1 MYVVY
6 GIYIHIYIC
15 INVLYMNMLL
25 GYFSISFR
33 MLSQQPE
40 LNVLSLTKMSVVS
53 SFFEVFFGFYGG
65 YAGSKGCAGYA
76 GCSVCSLATC
86 VHVVLTQSCC
96 RCRCCRRHF
105 EVILML
111 QSAQVN
117 TQRSPKVTRAGE
129 GRERER
135 DCHD

>member
-1 MYVVY
+1 
-6 GIYIHIYIC
+6 
-15 INVLYMNMLL
+15 MNMLL

-53 SFFEVFFGFYGG
+53 SFFEGFFLGFTG
-65 YAGSKGCAGYA
+65 YAESKGCAGFT

-86 VHVVLTQSCC
+86 VHVVVAQSCC

-105 EVILML
+105 EVILTL

-117 TQRSPKVTRAGE
+117 THK
-129 GRERER
+129 GRLR
-135 DCHD
+135 

>member
-25 GYFSISFR
+25 GYFLISFR

-53 SFFEVFFGFYGG
+53 SFFEGFFWVLRGMRGLRG
-65 YAGSKGCAGYA
+65 VRGMQGA
-76 GCSVCSLATC
+76 LC
-86 VHVVLTQSCC
+86 VLWLHVYTLYSHKVA
-96 RCRCCRRHF
+96 
-105 EVILML
+105 VVVAVVVGIL
-111 QSAQVN
+111 
-117 TQRSPKVTRAGE
+117 R
-129 GRERER
+129 
-135 DCHD
+135 